1 MSRKTWITFVAL
13 IAIVAA
19 GVFVVAAQD
28 DDDGDTPP
36 FGPGWMH
43 NWDGEDFGPGMMWG
57 GRGMHGMHGMRGGFG
72 PGMMWGDGEPMM
84 FAVAEALG
92 LEPDAFF
99 EALRD
104 GQTLAEIAEAQGVE
118 LDTVYDA
125 MFAEAEVHMANLVEA
140 GMITQEQA
148 DEHLT
153 WMREN
158 IASMPMFT
166 GGGFGPCMGGEGGF
180 GPGMMGRGRWNNG

>member
-1 MSRKTWITFVAL
+1 MSRKTWITLVAL

-28 DDDGDTPP
+28 DADGDTPP

-43 NWDGEDFGPGMMWG
+43 NWNGEDFGHDM
-57 GRGMHGMHGMRGGFG
+57 MRGGH
-72 PGMMWGDGEPMM
+72 GMMRGGHGMMRGSHGMMRGDGEPMM
-84 FAVAEALG
+84 FAVAEVLG

-99 EALRD
+99 DALRD
-104 GQTLAEIAEAQGVE
+104 GQTLAEIAEAQGAE

-125 MFAEAEVHMANLVEA
+125 IFAEAEVHMAELVEA
-140 GMITQEQA
+140 GTITQEQA

-158 IASMPMFT
+158 IANMPMFA
-166 GGGFGPCMGGEGGF
+166 GGGFGPCMGGEGSF
-180 GPGMMGRGRWNNG
+180 GRGMMGHGHWNNE

>member
-43 NWDGEDFGPGMMWG
+43 NWDGEDFGSGMMWG
-57 GRGMHGMHGMRGGFG
+57 DRGMHGMRGGFG

-92 LEPDAFF
+92 LEPDTFF
-99 EALRD
+99 DALRD
-104 GQTLAEIAEAQGVE
+104 GQSLAEIAEAQGVD

-125 MFAEAEVHMANLVEA
+125 MFAEAEEHMAELVEA
-140 GMITQEQA
+140 GTITQEQA
-148 DEHLT
+148 DEHLS

-158 IASMPMFT
+158 IASMPMFA